1 MCIWGA
7 QIEAIV
13 LIVYTFFKNVKITAK
28 KSHFALKR
36 YLLLPKIEKH
46 YEYAQV
52 ERGPRKTAMCLFLQ
66 HEFIKKTQN
75 HLHISIFSAIVS
87 RSV

>member
-28 KSHFALKR
+28 KSHFAFKQ

-52 ERGPRKTAMCLFLQ
+52 DKGA
-66 HEFIKKTQN
+66 
-75 HLHISIFSAIVS
+75 
-87 RSV
+87 